1 MNFSAGYETDLENIP
16 GIQKHALSNFDGHD
30 LKEQIRSATDIVDL
44 IGSSLELRRQGRG
57 FAGLCPFHNDSKP
70 SLTVNPERQSWRCFV
85 CDLGGDVFSYV
96 MKREGIDFRA
106 AIEMLAERAGIV
118 MKKHGP
124 VAEIGSPN
132 HKPTLYRAMAWAE
145 RLYHDCLNKDPL
157 AEEARRYLAER
168 NVNEESV
175 KSFRLGFAPGGWG
188 WLMDQVS
195 DSPFTPEI
203 MEAVGL
209 ARRSDKSDR
218 LYDAYRER
226 VIFTIRDTQN
236 RPIGVGGRILPEFA
250 KDNPAKYFNS
260 PETRLYS
267 KSDQLYA
274 LNVGREQLAQQGKE
288 NRIRNAIVM
297 EGYTDV
303 VLSAQ
308 HGIESPLACCGT
320 ALGARHLN
328 VLRRF
333 ADRVT
338 LLLDGD
344 EAGQKAGAKSLE
356 LFIAA
361 QMELRIATLPDGL
374 DPADY
379 VIQHGVEALNQLIEA
394 SPDAL
399 DFCVANATRGIDL
412 ANETVRATQA
422 LRQILTT
429 MAKAPR
435 PQEDTPTVFRLR
447 EQQTLNRLARMFRV
461 EESMIRDTLKEE
473 REKAKPRFDRP
484 QEIAAQGMHVQ
495 ATKPSLHGWEHE
507 LFMLLI
513 KNPDAIAAVIEKI
526 SPNEM
531 RTEMGR
537 KFLEHYQQ
545 LEVDGRI
552 ANFENMMS
560 LLEDPQEKNLMV
572 ELGESA
578 DRIHTESA
586 EEQLTDLLATFE
598 GRRQK
603 NARRQQMAELDSGKL
618 QEQEELELLNK
629 LFESKKLEL

>member
-1 MNFSAGYETDLENIP
+1 MAFQADD
-16 GIQKHALSNFDGHD
+16 QK
-30 LKEQIRSATDIVDL
+30 ERVREATDIVAL
-44 IGSSLELRRQGRG
+44 IGSFLELIPRG
-57 FAGLCPFHNDSKP
+57 HKYVAICPFHDDARP
-70 SLTVNPERQSWRCFV
+70 SLEVNPDRQTWKCWP
-85 CDLGGDVFSYV
+85 CDSGGDVFSFV
-96 MKREGIDFRA
+96 MRRENVDFREA
-106 AIEMLAERAGIV
+106 LRILAERAGIELV
-118 MKKHGP
+118 STGKRVEP
-124 VAEIGSPN
+124 GSPN
-132 HKPTLYRAMAWAE
+132 DKATLYKAMAWAE
-145 RLYHDCLNKDPL
+145 QQFHRFFL
-157 AEEARRYLAER
+157 ESSEAKSARDYVAGREINDESIKKFQIGYAP
-168 NVNEESV
+168 NEWNWLINRA
-175 KSFRLGFAPGGWG
+175 KS
-188 WLMDQVS
+188 
-195 DSPFTPEI
+195 TPYTPAVL
-203 MEAVGL
+203 EALGL
-209 ARRSDKSDR
+209 AVKKDQGRY
-218 LYDAYRER
+218 YDFFRGR
-226 VIFTIRDTQN
+226 VIFPIRDTQN

-308 HGIESPLACCGT
+308 HGLESPLACCGT

-361 QMELRIATLPDGL
+361 QMELRVATLPDGL

-379 VIQHGVEALNQLIEA
+379 VIKHGVEALNQLIED

-399 DFCVANATRGIDL
+399 DFCVANATNGIDL
-412 ANETVRATQA
+412 ANETVRATKA

-435 PQEDTPTVFRLR
+435 PQEDTPTAFRLR

-461 EESMIRDTLKEE
+461 EEAMIRETLKEE
-473 REKAKPRFDRP
+473 RQK
-484 QEIAAQGMHVQ
+484 
-495 ATKPSLHGWEHE
+495 TKPQYGGSEGPMPYELQTMAPKPTLHGWEHE

-526 SPNEM
+526 SPEEM
-531 RTEMGR
+531 RTEIGCR
-537 KFLEHYQQ
+537 FLEHYQQ
-545 LEVDGRI
+545 LEVEGKI
-552 ANFENMMS
+552 ADFDNMMA

-572 ELGESA
+572 ELAEAA

-586 EEQLTDLLATFE
+586 EEQLTDMLATFE
-598 GRRQK
+598 ARRQK
-603 NARRQQMAELDSGKL
+603 NARRRQLAELDSGKL

-629 LFESKKLEL
+629 LFDSKKLEL